1 MKNYIET
8 SSITFKEF
16 IDNLY
21 ITFKLIVSTNIIS
34 KPLYAEINAS
44 NKNDIIINTVYL
56 YEFVSDIL
64 TKKLKI
70 GDVVDEYF
78 KNTTHI
84 PPCILD
90 LIETKNKHQIL
101 VNDCYN

>member
-70 GDVVDEYF
+70 GDVVDEY
-78 KNTTHI
+78 
-84 PPCILD
+84 IL
-90 LIETKNKHQIL
+90 KIL
-101 VNDCYN
+101 PIFHHVFWI